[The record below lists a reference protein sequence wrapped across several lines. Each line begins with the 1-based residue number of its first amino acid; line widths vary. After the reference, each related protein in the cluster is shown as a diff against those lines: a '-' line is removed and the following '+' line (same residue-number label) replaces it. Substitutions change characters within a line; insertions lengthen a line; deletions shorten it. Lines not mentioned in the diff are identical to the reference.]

1 MGQKLFRKLGHKFVL
16 TYAGERYVTKAT
28 EILNLKKELDQEMND
43 IIKNNYGSLKI
54 AFPTMRSAYMLPCT
68 LPVFNQM
75 YPNVRLDVLEE
86 HSGKLEGMLLNGE
99 TDLAFFNLPIKSPD
113 IDYEV
118 IKHEEVLLVMA
129 ANHPLA
135 HSGLVRDGSGKNY
148 FNLFK
153 NGGTTYVLANENLK
167 NGIADFAAKAK
178 AYAEEKKLQPVQ
190 TAAASDGNEL
200 TISGLDLG
208 YYLVRSDLGILCSL
222 DTTAPNAL
230 VKEKNEAT
238 VIVKNVEDTTKKQNV
253 AEIGTYVKFTIQITV
268 NDKAPVNYKL
278 VDEMTD
284 GLTFVKNE
292 TYPLTVTVNENTLD
306 AANYKVTETTEPRGF
321 TLTFNNNAEGNASIL
336 KTGDVVTVTY
346 YAQINENAKI
356 ADEANVNKAKVEY
369 GTNSHTEY
377 DKTETYVWKMNI
389 VKYTMEQE
397 TEKKL
402 AGATFQ
408 LSRDAAG
415 AQVIKLVKVND
426 TTYRLALSTETEGV
440 VDTITTGETGELVIN
455 GLADGTYYL
464 TETKAPRGY
473 NLLREPVN
481 VTIGHKDANG
491 KLTETSFVADQTQT
505 DTSGLVKV
513 ENNAG
518 AELPSTGGIGTTVF
532 YVLGSAMALGAVI
545 LLVTKK
551 RMAA

>member
-1 MGQKLFRKLGHKFVL
+1 MKHTRQFFALVLALVL
-16 TYAGERYVTKAT
+16 TLGLCAT
-28 EILNLKKELDQEMND
+28 AFAEDAKP
-43 IIKNNYGSLKI
+43 GSITISNPAQGK
-54 AFPTMRSAYMLPCT
+54 TYE
-68 LPVFNQM
+68 VFKL
-75 YPNVRLDVLEE
+75 LDVVEDE
-86 HSGKLEGMLLNGE
+86 S
-99 TDLAFFNLPIKSPD
+99 DLANKGFIYKLTADAWADFITNVK
-113 IDYEV
+113 
-118 IKHEEVLLVMA
+118 
-129 ANHPLA
+129 
-135 HSGLVRDGSGKNY
+135 DGSDNNY
-148 FNLFK
+148 FNLFE
-153 NGGTTYVLANENLK
+153 NGGTKYVLANENLK
-167 NGIADFAAKAK
+167 PGIADFAAKAK
-178 AYAEEKKLQPVQ
+178 AYAEANKLAPIK
-190 TAAASDGNEL
+190 TAKAEAEGALE
-200 TISGLDLG
+200 ISGLDLG

-222 DTTAPNAL
+222 DTTAPNAE
-230 VKEKNEAT
+230 VREKNEAT

-253 AEIGTYVKFTIQITV
+253 AEIGTYVKFTIRITV
-268 NDKAPVNYKL
+268 KDKAPVNYKL

-284 GLTFVKNE
+284 GLTFVNDAE
-292 TYPLTVTVNENTLD
+292 HPLTVTVNENTLD

-321 TLTFNNNAEGNASIL
+321 TLAFNNNAEGSASIL

-377 DKTETYVWKMNI
+377 DTTETYVWKMNI
-389 VKYTMEQE
+389 VKYTMEQA
-397 TEKKL
+397 TEEKL
-402 AGATFQ
+402 AGATFK

-415 AQVIKLVKVND
+415 AQVIKLVKVDD
-426 TTYRLALSTETEGV
+426 TTYRLALPTETDTA
-440 VDTITTGETGELVIN
+440 VDTVTTGETGELVIN

-491 KLTETSFVADQTQT
+491 KLTETSFVADQTET
-505 DTSGLVKV
+505 DTSGVVKV

>member
-1 MGQKLFRKLGHKFVL
+1 MKHTRQIFALVLALVL
-16 TYAGERYVTKAT
+16 TLGLCAT
-28 EILNLKKELDQEMND
+28 AFADEAKP
-43 IIKNNYGSLKI
+43 GSITISNPAQGK
-54 AFPTMRSAYMLPCT
+54 TYE
-68 LPVFNQM
+68 VFKL
-75 YPNVRLDVLEE
+75 LDVVEDESDLENN
-86 HSGKLEGMLLNGE
+86 GFIYKLT
-99 TDLAFFNLPIKSPD
+99 TDAWADFITNVK
-113 IDYEV
+113 
-118 IKHEEVLLVMA
+118 
-129 ANHPLA
+129 
-135 HSGLVRDGSGKNY
+135 DGSDNNY
-148 FNLFK
+148 FNLFE

-167 NGIADFAAKAK
+167 PGIADFAAKAK
-178 AYAEEKKLQPVQ
+178 VYAETNKLAPIK
-190 TAAASDGNEL
+190 TAKAEAEGALE
-200 TISGLDLG
+200 ISGLDLG

-222 DTTAPNAL
+222 DTTAPNAQVL
-230 VKEKNEAT
+230 EKNEAT

-321 TLTFNNNAEGNASIL
+321 TLAFNNNAEGNASIL

-346 YAQINENAKI
+346 YAQINEKAVV

-377 DKTETYVWKMNI
+377 DTTETYVWKMNI
-389 VKYTMEQE
+389 VKYTMEQ
-397 TEKKL
+397 TTGSDQAKEKRL
-402 AGATFQ
+402 AGAIFQ

-415 AQVIKLVKVND
+415 TEVIKLIKVDD

-440 VDTITTGETGELVIN
+440 VDTITTGETGALVIN

-473 NLLREPVN
+473 NLLREPVK

-505 DTSGLVKV
+505 DTSGVVKV

>member
-1 MGQKLFRKLGHKFVL
+1 MKHTRQIFALLLALVL
-16 TYAGERYVTKAT
+16 TLGLCAT
-28 EILNLKKELDQEMND
+28 AFAEDAKP
-43 IIKNNYGSLKI
+43 GSITISNPAQGK
-54 AFPTMRSAYMLPCT
+54 TYE
-68 LPVFNQM
+68 VFKL
-75 YPNVRLDVLEE
+75 LDVVEDE
-86 HSGKLEGMLLNGE
+86 S
-99 TDLAFFNLPIKSPD
+99 DLANNGFIYKLTADAWADFITNVK
-113 IDYEV
+113 
-118 IKHEEVLLVMA
+118 
-129 ANHPLA
+129 
-135 HSGLVRDGSGKNY
+135 DGSDNNY
-148 FNLFK
+148 FNLFE
-153 NGGTTYVLANENLK
+153 NGGTKYVLANENLK
-167 NGIADFAAKAK
+167 HGIADFAAKAK
-178 AYAEEKKLQPVQ
+178 AYAETNKLAPLK
-190 TAAASDGNEL
+190 TAKAEAEGALE
-200 TISGLDLG
+200 ISGLDLG

-222 DTTAPNAL
+222 DTTAPNAE

-268 NDKAPVNYKL
+268 KDKAPVNYKL
-278 VDEMTD
+278 VDEMTE
-284 GLTFVKNE
+284 GLTFVNDE
-292 TYPLTVTVNENTLD
+292 NHPLTVNVTRGESESTLTNVDDYTVAKTSTP
-306 AANYKVTETTEPRGF
+306 KGF
-321 TLTFNNNAEGNASIL
+321 TLKFKDEGNASIL

-356 ADEANVNKAKVEY
+356 ADEANVNKARVEY

-377 DKTETYVWKMNI
+377 DTTETYVWKMNI
-389 VKYTMEQE
+389 VKYTMKKAADSDQA
-397 TEKKL
+397 TEEKL
-402 AGATFQ
+402 AGAIFK
-408 LSRDAAG
+408 LSRDEAG
-415 AQVIKLVKVND
+415 AQVIKLVKVDD
-426 TTYRLALSTETEGV
+426 TTYRLALPTETDTA
-440 VDTITTGETGELVIN
+440 VDTVTTGETGELVIN

-491 KLTETSFVADQTQT
+491 KLTETSFVADQTET
-505 DTSGLVKV
+505 DTSGVVKV

>member
-1 MGQKLFRKLGHKFVL
+1 MKHTRQIFALLLALVL
-16 TYAGERYVTKAT
+16 TLGLCAT
-28 EILNLKKELDQEMND
+28 AFAEDAKP
-43 IIKNNYGSLKI
+43 GSITISNPAQGK
-54 AFPTMRSAYMLPCT
+54 TYE
-68 LPVFNQM
+68 VFKL
-75 YPNVRLDVLEE
+75 LDVVEDESDLENN
-86 HSGKLEGMLLNGE
+86 GFIYKL
-99 TDLAFFNLPIKSPD
+99 TADAWATFITT
-113 IDYEV
+113 V
-118 IKHEEVLLVMA
+118 Q
-129 ANHPLA
+129 
-135 HSGLVRDGSGKNY
+135 DGSGKNY
-148 FNLFK
+148 FNLFE
-153 NGGTTYVLANENLK
+153 NGGTKYVLANENLK
-167 NGIADFAAKAK
+167 PGIADFAAKAK

-190 TAAASDGNEL
+190 TATASDGNEL

-222 DTTAPNAL
+222 DTTAPNAEVL
-230 VKEKNEAT
+230 EKNEAT

-253 AEIGTYVKFTIQITV
+253 AEIGTYVKFTIRITV
-268 NDKAPVNYKL
+268 KDKAPVNYKL

-284 GLTFVKNE
+284 GLTFVNDAE
-292 TYPLTVTVNENTLD
+292 HPLTVTVNENTLD

-321 TLTFNNNAEGNASIL
+321 TLAFNNNAEGSASIL

-377 DKTETYVWKMNI
+377 DTTETYVWKMNI
-389 VKYTMEQE
+389 VKYTMEQG

-408 LSRDAAG
+408 LSRDEAG
-415 AQVIKLVKVND
+415 AQVIKLVKVDD
-426 TTYRLALSTETEGV
+426 TTYRLALPTETDTA

-455 GLADGTYYL
+455 GLADGIYYL

-473 NLLREPVN
+473 NLLREPVK
-481 VTIGHKDANG
+481 VKIDHTTANG

>member
-1 MGQKLFRKLGHKFVL
+1 MKHTRQIFALVLALVL
-16 TYAGERYVTKAT
+16 TLGLCAT
-28 EILNLKKELDQEMND
+28 AFADGAKP
-43 IIKNNYGSLKI
+43 GSITISNPAQGK
-54 AFPTMRSAYMLPCT
+54 TYE
-68 LPVFNQM
+68 VFKL
-75 YPNVRLDVLEE
+75 LDVAADESDLENN
-86 HSGKLEGMLLNGE
+86 GFIYKLT
-99 TDLAFFNLPIKSPD
+99 TDAWADFITN
-113 IDYEV
+113 V
-118 IKHEEVLLVMA
+118 Q
-129 ANHPLA
+129 
-135 HSGLVRDGSGKNY
+135 DGSGKNY
-148 FNLFK
+148 FNLFE
-153 NGGTTYVLANENLK
+153 NGGMTYVLANENLK
-167 NGIADFAAKAK
+167 PGIADFAAKAK
-178 AYAEEKKLQPVQ
+178 VYAETNKLAPIK
-190 TAAASDGNEL
+190 TAKAEAEGALE
-200 TISGLDLG
+200 ISGLDLG

-222 DTTAPNAL
+222 DTTAPNAQ

-268 NDKAPVNYKL
+268 KDKAPVNYKL

-321 TLTFNNNAEGNASIL
+321 TLTFNNNAEGSASIL
-336 KTGDVVTVTY
+336 KTDDVVTVTY
-346 YAQINENAKI
+346 YAQINEKAVV

-377 DKTETYVWKMNI
+377 DTTETYVWKMNI
-389 VKYTMEQE
+389 VKYTMEQ
-397 TEKKL
+397 TTGSDQAKEKRL

-408 LSRDAAG
+408 LSRDEAG
-415 AQVIKLVKVND
+415 TEVIKLIKVDD
-426 TTYRLALSTETEGV
+426 TTYRLALPTETEGV
-440 VDTITTGETGELVIN
+440 VDTITTGETGALVIN

-473 NLLREPVN
+473 NLLREPVK
-481 VTIGHKDANG
+481 VTVAHKTENG

>member
-1 MGQKLFRKLGHKFVL
+1 MGCIERCAYEVFKL
-16 TYAGERYVTKAT
+16 
-28 EILNLKKELDQEMND
+28 
-43 IIKNNYGSLKI
+43 
-54 AFPTMRSAYMLPCT
+54 
-68 LPVFNQM
+68 
-75 YPNVRLDVLEE
+75 LDVVEDE
-86 HSGKLEGMLLNGE
+86 S
-99 TDLAFFNLPIKSPD
+99 DLANKGFIYKLTADAWADFITNVK
-113 IDYEV
+113 
-118 IKHEEVLLVMA
+118 
-129 ANHPLA
+129 
-135 HSGLVRDGSGKNY
+135 DGSDNNY
-148 FNLFK
+148 FNLFE
-153 NGGTTYVLANENLK
+153 NGGTKYVLANENLK
-167 NGIADFAAKAK
+167 PGIADFAAKAK
-178 AYAEEKKLQPVQ
+178 AYAEANKLAPIK
-190 TAAASDGNEL
+190 TAKAEAEGALE
-200 TISGLDLG
+200 ISGLDLG

-222 DTTAPNAL
+222 DTTAPNAE
-230 VKEKNEAT
+230 VREKNEAT

-253 AEIGTYVKFTIQITV
+253 AEIGTYVKFTIRITV
-268 NDKAPVNYKL
+268 KDKAPVNYKL

-284 GLTFVKNE
+284 GLTFVNDAE
-292 TYPLTVTVNENTLD
+292 HPLTVTVNENTLD

-321 TLTFNNNAEGNASIL
+321 TLAFNNNAEGSASIL

-377 DKTETYVWKMNI
+377 DTTETYVWKMNI
-389 VKYTMEQE
+389 VKYTMEQG

-408 LSRDAAG
+408 LSRDEAG
-415 AQVIKLVKVND
+415 AQVIKLVKVDD
-426 TTYRLALSTETEGV
+426 TTYRLALPTETDTA

-455 GLADGTYYL
+455 GLADGIYYL

-473 NLLREPVN
+473 NLLREPVK
-481 VTIGHKDANG
+481 VKIDHTTANG

>member
-1 MGQKLFRKLGHKFVL
+1 MKHTRQFFALLLALVL
-16 TYAGERYVTKAT
+16 TLGLCATAFADETKP
-28 EILNLKKELDQEMND
+28 
-43 IIKNNYGSLKI
+43 GSI
-54 AFPTMRSAYMLPCT
+54 TISNPA
-68 LPVFNQM
+68 Q
-75 YPNVRLDVLEE
+75 
-86 HSGKLEGMLLNGE
+86 GK
-99 TDLAFFNLPIKSPD
+99 T
-113 IDYEV
+113 YEV
-118 IKHEEVLLVMA
+118 FKLLDIVEDESDLENKGFIYKLTNDDWA
-129 ANHPLA
+129 TFITT
-135 HSGLVRDGSGKNY
+135 VQDGSGENY
-148 FNLFK
+148 FKLFE
-153 NGGTTYVLANENLK
+153 NGGKKYVLANENLK
-167 NGIADFAAKAK
+167 GGIADFAAKAK
-178 AYAEEKKLQPVQ
+178 VYAETNKLAPIK
-190 TAAASDGNEL
+190 TAKAEAEGALE
-200 TISGLDLG
+200 ISGLDLG

-222 DTTAPNAL
+222 DTTAPNAE

-253 AEIGTYVKFTIQITV
+253 AEIGTYVKFTIRITV
-268 NDKAPVNYKL
+268 KDKAPVNYKL

-284 GLTFVKNE
+284 GLTFVNNE

-306 AANYKVTETTEPRGF
+306 AANYKVAETTEPRGF
-321 TLTFNNNAEGNASIL
+321 TLTFNNNAEGSASIL

-377 DKTETYVWKMNI
+377 DTTETYVWKMNI

-408 LSRDAAG
+408 LSRDEAG
-415 AQVIKLVKVND
+415 AQVIKLVKVDD
-426 TTYRLALSTETEGV
+426 TTYRLALPTETEGV

-473 NLLREPVN
+473 NLLREPVK
-481 VTIGHKDANG
+481 VKIDHTTANG
-491 KLTETSFVADQTQT
+491 KLTETSFVADQTET
-505 DTSGLVKV
+505 DTSGVVKV

>member
-1 MGQKLFRKLGHKFVL
+1 MKHTRQFFALVLALVL
-16 TYAGERYVTKAT
+16 TLGLCAT
-28 EILNLKKELDQEMND
+28 ALAEEAKP
-43 IIKNNYGSLKI
+43 GSITISNPAQGK
-54 AFPTMRSAYMLPCT
+54 TYE
-68 LPVFNQM
+68 VFKL
-75 YPNVRLDVLEE
+75 LDVAADE
-86 HSGKLEGMLLNGE
+86 S
-99 TDLAFFNLPIKSPD
+99 DLANNGFIYKLTTDAWADFITNVK
-113 IDYEV
+113 
-118 IKHEEVLLVMA
+118 
-129 ANHPLA
+129 
-135 HSGLVRDGSGKNY
+135 DGSGKNY
-148 FNLFK
+148 FDLFE
-153 NGGTTYVLANENLK
+153 NGGMTYVLANENLK
-167 NGIADFAAKAK
+167 PGIADFAAKAK
-178 AYAEEKKLQPVQ
+178 AYAEEKNLQPVQ
-190 TAAASDGNEL
+190 TATASDGNEL

-222 DTTAPNAL
+222 DTTAPNAQ

-268 NDKAPVNYKL
+268 KDKAPVNYKL

-284 GLTFVKNE
+284 GLTFVNDAE
-292 TYPLTVTVNENTLD
+292 HPLTVTVNENTLG
-306 AANYKVTETTEPRGF
+306 AANYQVAVTTEPRGF
-321 TLTFNNNAEGNASIL
+321 TLAFNNEGNASIL

-346 YAQINENAKI
+346 YAQINENAVI

-377 DKTETYVWKMNI
+377 DTTETYVWKMNI
-389 VKYTMEQE
+389 VKYTMKKAADSDQA
-397 TEKKL
+397 TEKML

-415 AQVIKLVKVND
+415 TEVIKLVKVDD
-426 TTYRLALSTETEGV
+426 TTYRLALPTETDTA

-473 NLLREPVN
+473 NLLREPVK
-481 VTIGHKDANG
+481 VTIGHKDASG
-491 KLTETSFVADQTQT
+491 KLTETSFVADQTET
-505 DTSGLVKV
+505 DTSGVVKV

>member
-1 MGQKLFRKLGHKFVL
+1 MKHTRQIFALVLALVL
-16 TYAGERYVTKAT
+16 TLGLCAT
-28 EILNLKKELDQEMND
+28 AFADEAKP
-43 IIKNNYGSLKI
+43 GSITISNPAQGK
-54 AFPTMRSAYMLPCT
+54 TYE
-68 LPVFNQM
+68 VFKL
-75 YPNVRLDVLEE
+75 LDVAADE
-86 HSGKLEGMLLNGE
+86 S
-99 TDLAFFNLPIKSPD
+99 DLANNGFIYKLTADAWADFITN
-113 IDYEV
+113 V
-118 IKHEEVLLVMA
+118 Q
-129 ANHPLA
+129 
-135 HSGLVRDGSGKNY
+135 DGSGKNY
-148 FNLFK
+148 FNLFE
-153 NGGTTYVLANENLK
+153 NGGMTYVLANENLK
-167 NGIADFAAKAK
+167 LGIADFAAKAK

-190 TAAASDGNEL
+190 TATASDGNKL

-222 DTTAPNAL
+222 DTTAPNAQ

-238 VIVKNVEDTTKKQNV
+238 VIVKNVEDTEKQNV

-268 NDKAPVNYKL
+268 KDKAPVNYKL
-278 VDEMTD
+278 VDEMTE

-292 TYPLTVTVNENTLD
+292 TYPLTVTVNKNTLD

-321 TLTFNNNAEGNASIL
+321 TLAFNNNAEGNASIL

-346 YAQINENAKI
+346 YAQINEKAVV

-377 DKTETYVWKMNI
+377 DTTETYVWKMNI

-415 AQVIKLVKVND
+415 AEVIKLIKVDD
-426 TTYRLALSTETEGV
+426 TTYRLALPTETDTA
-440 VDTITTGETGELVIN
+440 VDTITTGETGALVIN

-473 NLLREPVN
+473 NLLREPVK
-481 VTIGHKDANG
+481 VTVAHKTENG

-505 DTSGLVKV
+505 DTSGVVKV

-518 AELPSTGGIGTTVF
+518 AELPSTGGIGTTAF

>member
-1 MGQKLFRKLGHKFVL
+1 MKHTRQIFALLLALVL
-16 TYAGERYVTKAT
+16 TLGLCAT
-28 EILNLKKELDQEMND
+28 AFAEEAKP
-43 IIKNNYGSLKI
+43 GSITISNPAQGK
-54 AFPTMRSAYMLPCT
+54 TYE
-68 LPVFNQM
+68 VFKL
-75 YPNVRLDVLEE
+75 LDVAADESDLENN
-86 HSGKLEGMLLNGE
+86 GFIYKLT
-99 TDLAFFNLPIKSPD
+99 TDAWADFITN
-113 IDYEV
+113 V
-118 IKHEEVLLVMA
+118 Q
-129 ANHPLA
+129 
-135 HSGLVRDGSGKNY
+135 DGSGKNY
-148 FNLFK
+148 FNLFE

-167 NGIADFAAKAK
+167 PGIADFAAKAK
-178 AYAEEKKLQPVQ
+178 AYAETNKLAPIK
-190 TAAASDGNEL
+190 TAKAEAEGALE
-200 TISGLDLG
+200 ISGLDLG

-222 DTTAPNAL
+222 DTTAPNAEVL
-230 VKEKNEAT
+230 EKNEAT
-238 VIVKNVEDTTKKQNV
+238 VIVKNVEDTEKQNV

-268 NDKAPVNYKL
+268 NDRAPVNYKL

-346 YAQINENAKI
+346 YAQINEKAVV

-377 DKTETYVWKMNI
+377 DTTETYVWKMNI
-389 VKYTMEQE
+389 VKYTMEQ
-397 TEKKL
+397 TTGSDQAKEKML

-408 LSRDAAG
+408 LSRDEAG
-415 AQVIKLVKVND
+415 TEVIKLIKVDD
-426 TTYRLALSTETEGV
+426 TTYRLALPTETDTA
-440 VDTITTGETGELVIN
+440 VDTITTGETGALVIN

-473 NLLREPVN
+473 NLLREPVK
-481 VTIGHKDANG
+481 VTVAHKTENG
-491 KLTETSFVADQTQT
+491 KLTETSFVGNQTET
-505 DTSGLVKV
+505 DTSGVVKV

-518 AELPSTGGIGTTVF
+518 AELPSTGGIGTTAF

>member
-1 MGQKLFRKLGHKFVL
+1 MKHTRQFFALLLALVL
-16 TYAGERYVTKAT
+16 TLGLCAT
-28 EILNLKKELDQEMND
+28 AFADEAKPGSITISNPAQGKTYEVFKLLDIVED
-43 IIKNNYGSLKI
+43 ES
-54 AFPTMRSAYMLPCT
+54 
-68 LPVFNQM
+68 
-75 YPNVRLDVLEE
+75 
-86 HSGKLEGMLLNGE
+86 
-99 TDLAFFNLPIKSPD
+99 DLANKGFIYKLTNDDWATFITT
-113 IDYEV
+113 V
-118 IKHEEVLLVMA
+118 Q
-129 ANHPLA
+129 
-135 HSGLVRDGSGKNY
+135 DGSGKNY
-148 FNLFK
+148 FNLFE
-153 NGGTTYVLANENLK
+153 NGGKKYVLANENLK
-167 NGIADFAAKAK
+167 GGIADFAAKAK

-190 TAAASDGNEL
+190 TATASDENKL
-200 TISGLDLG
+200 TISDLDLG

-222 DTTAPNAL
+222 DTTAPNAEVL
-230 VKEKNEAT
+230 EKNEAT

-253 AEIGTYVKFTIQITV
+253 AEIGTYVKFTIRITV
-268 NDKAPVNYKL
+268 KDKAPVNYKL
-278 VDEMTD
+278 VDEMTE
-284 GLTFVKNE
+284 GLTFVNDE
-292 TYPLTVTVNENTLD
+292 NHPLTVTVNGSALAAENYNV
-306 AANYKVTETTEPRGF
+306 AETTEPRGF
-321 TLTFNNNAEGNASIL
+321 TITFNNNAEGNASIL

-377 DKTETYVWKMNI
+377 DTTETYVWKMNI
-389 VKYTMEQE
+389 VKYTMEQG
-397 TEKKL
+397 TEEKL

-408 LSRDAAG
+408 LSRDEAG
-415 AQVIKLVKVND
+415 TQVIKLVKVDD
-426 TTYRLALSTETEGV
+426 TTYRLALPTETDTA

-473 NLLREPVN
+473 NLLREPVK

-505 DTSGLVKV
+505 DTSGVVKV

>member
-1 MGQKLFRKLGHKFVL
+1 MKHTRQFFALVLALVL
-16 TYAGERYVTKAT
+16 TLGLCAT
-28 EILNLKKELDQEMND
+28 AFAEDAKP
-43 IIKNNYGSLKI
+43 GSITISNPAQGK
-54 AFPTMRSAYMLPCT
+54 TYE
-68 LPVFNQM
+68 VFKL
-75 YPNVRLDVLEE
+75 LDVVEDE
-86 HSGKLEGMLLNGE
+86 S
-99 TDLAFFNLPIKSPD
+99 DLANKGFIYKLTADAWADFITNVK
-113 IDYEV
+113 
-118 IKHEEVLLVMA
+118 
-129 ANHPLA
+129 
-135 HSGLVRDGSGKNY
+135 DGSDNNY
-148 FNLFK
+148 FNLFE
-153 NGGTTYVLANENLK
+153 NGGTKYVLANENLK
-167 NGIADFAAKAK
+167 PGIADFAAKAK
-178 AYAEEKKLQPVQ
+178 AYAEANKLAPIK
-190 TAAASDGNEL
+190 TAKAEAEGALE
-200 TISGLDLG
+200 ISGLDLG

-222 DTTAPNAL
+222 DTTAPNAE
-230 VKEKNEAT
+230 VREKNEAT

-253 AEIGTYVKFTIQITV
+253 AEIGTYVKFTIRITV
-268 NDKAPVNYKL
+268 KDKAPVNYKL

-284 GLTFVKNE
+284 GLTFVNDAE
-292 TYPLTVTVNENTLD
+292 HPLTVTVNENTLD

-321 TLTFNNNAEGNASIL
+321 TLAFNNNAEGSASIL

-377 DKTETYVWKMNI
+377 DTTETYVWKMNI
-389 VKYTMEQE
+389 VKYTMEQG

-408 LSRDAAG
+408 LSRDEAG
-415 AQVIKLVKVND
+415 AQVIKLVKVDD
-426 TTYRLALSTETEGV
+426 TTYRLALPTETDTA

-455 GLADGTYYL
+455 GLADGIYYL

-473 NLLREPVN
+473 NLLREPVK
-481 VTIGHKDANG
+481 VKIDHTTANG
-491 KLTETSFVADQTQT
+491 KLTETSFVGNQTEM
-505 DTSGLVKV
+505 DTSGVVKV

>member
-1 MGQKLFRKLGHKFVL
+1 MKHTRQFFALLLALVL
-16 TYAGERYVTKAT
+16 TLGLCATAFADETKPGSITISNPAQGKT
-28 EILNLKKELDQEMND
+28 YEVFKLLDIVED
-43 IIKNNYGSLKI
+43 ES
-54 AFPTMRSAYMLPCT
+54 
-68 LPVFNQM
+68 
-75 YPNVRLDVLEE
+75 
-86 HSGKLEGMLLNGE
+86 
-99 TDLAFFNLPIKSPD
+99 DLANKGFIYKLTNDDWATFITT
-113 IDYEV
+113 V
-118 IKHEEVLLVMA
+118 Q
-129 ANHPLA
+129 
-135 HSGLVRDGSGKNY
+135 DGSGAKY
-148 FNLFK
+148 FNLFE
-153 NGGTTYVLANENLK
+153 NGGMTYVLANENLK
-167 NGIADFAAKAK
+167 GGIADFAAKAK

-190 TAAASDGNEL
+190 KATASDGNEL
-200 TISGLDLG
+200 TISGLGLG

-222 DTTAPNAL
+222 DTTAPNAE

-253 AEIGTYVKFTIQITV
+253 AEIGTYVKFTIRITV
-268 NDKAPVNYKL
+268 KDKAPVNYKL
-278 VDEMTD
+278 VDEMTE

-292 TYPLTVTVNENTLD
+292 TYPLTVTVNGSALAAENYNV
-306 AANYKVTETTEPRGF
+306 AETTEPRGF
-321 TLTFNNNAEGNASIL
+321 TLTFNNNAEGSASIL

-377 DKTETYVWKMNI
+377 DTTETYVWKMNI

-402 AGATFQ
+402 AGAIFK
-408 LSRDAAG
+408 LSRDEAG
-415 AQVIKLVKVND
+415 AQVIKLVKVDD
-426 TTYRLALSTETEGV
+426 TTYRLALPTEIDTA
-440 VDTITTGETGELVIN
+440 VDTITTGKTGELVIN

-473 NLLREPVN
+473 NLLREPVK

-505 DTSGLVKV
+505 DTSGVVKV

>member
-1 MGQKLFRKLGHKFVL
+1 MKHTRQIFALVLALVL
-16 TYAGERYVTKAT
+16 TLGLCAT
-28 EILNLKKELDQEMND
+28 TFADEAKP
-43 IIKNNYGSLKI
+43 GSITISNPAQGK
-54 AFPTMRSAYMLPCT
+54 TYE
-68 LPVFNQM
+68 VFKL
-75 YPNVRLDVLEE
+75 LDVAADESDLENN
-86 HSGKLEGMLLNGE
+86 GFIYKLT
-99 TDLAFFNLPIKSPD
+99 TDAWADFITN
-113 IDYEV
+113 V
-118 IKHEEVLLVMA
+118 Q
-129 ANHPLA
+129 
-135 HSGLVRDGSGKNY
+135 DGSGKNY

-153 NGGTTYVLANENLK
+153 NGGTTYVLAKENLK
-167 NGIADFAAKAK
+167 PGIADFAAKAK

-190 TAAASDGNEL
+190 TAAASDENKL

-222 DTTAPNAL
+222 DTTAPNAE
-230 VKEKNEAT
+230 VREKNEAT

-268 NDKAPVNYKL
+268 KDKAPVNYKL

-505 DTSGLVKV
+505 DTSGVVKV

-518 AELPSTGGIGTTVF
+518 AELPSTGGIGTTAF

>member
-1 MGQKLFRKLGHKFVL
+1 MKHTRQFFVL
-16 TYAGERYVTKAT
+16 VLALVLTLGLCATAFADETKPGSITISNPAQGKTYE
-28 EILNLKKELDQEMND
+28 
-43 IIKNNYGSLKI
+43 
-54 AFPTMRSAYMLPCT
+54 
-68 LPVFNQM
+68 VFKL
-75 YPNVRLDVLEE
+75 LDVVEDE
-86 HSGKLEGMLLNGE
+86 S
-99 TDLAFFNLPIKSPD
+99 DLANKGFIYKLTADAWADFITT
-113 IDYEV
+113 V
-118 IKHEEVLLVMA
+118 Q
-129 ANHPLA
+129 
-135 HSGLVRDGSGKNY
+135 DGSGAKY
-148 FNLFK
+148 FNLFE
-153 NGGTTYVLANENLK
+153 NGGMTYVLANENLK
-167 NGIADFAAKAK
+167 PGIADFAAKAK
-178 AYAEEKKLQPVQ
+178 AYAETNKLAPLK
-190 TAAASDGNEL
+190 TATAGTEGTLKID
-200 TISGLDLG
+200 GLDLG

-222 DTTAPNAL
+222 DTTAPNAE
-230 VKEKNEAT
+230 VREKNEAT

-268 NDKAPVNYKL
+268 KDKAPVNYKL

-284 GLTFVKNE
+284 GLTFVNNE
-292 TYPLTVTVNENTLD
+292 TYPLTVTVNGSALAAENYNV
-306 AANYKVTETTEPRGF
+306 AETTEPRGF
-321 TLTFNNNAEGNASIL
+321 TLTFNNNAEGSASIL
-336 KTGDVVTVTY
+336 KTDDVVTVTY
-346 YAQINENAKI
+346 YAQINKNAKI

-377 DKTETYVWKMNI
+377 DTTETYVWKMNI

-408 LSRDAAG
+408 LSRDEAG

-426 TTYRLALSTETEGV
+426 TTYRLALPTETEGV

-473 NLLREPVN
+473 NLLREPVK
-481 VTIGHKDANG
+481 VKIDHTTANG
-491 KLTETSFVADQTQT
+491 KLTETSFVADQTET
-505 DTSGLVKV
+505 DTSGVVKV

>member
-1 MGQKLFRKLGHKFVL
+1 MKHTRQFFALLLALVL
-16 TYAGERYVTKAT
+16 TLGLCAT
-28 EILNLKKELDQEMND
+28 AFADEAKPGSITISNPAQGKTYEVFKLLDIVED
-43 IIKNNYGSLKI
+43 ES
-54 AFPTMRSAYMLPCT
+54 
-68 LPVFNQM
+68 
-75 YPNVRLDVLEE
+75 
-86 HSGKLEGMLLNGE
+86 
-99 TDLAFFNLPIKSPD
+99 DLANKGFIYKLTNDDWATFITT
-113 IDYEV
+113 V
-118 IKHEEVLLVMA
+118 Q
-129 ANHPLA
+129 
-135 HSGLVRDGSGKNY
+135 DGSGANY
-148 FNLFK
+148 FNLFE
-153 NGGTTYVLANENLK
+153 NGGKKYVLANENLK
-167 NGIADFAAKAK
+167 GGIADFAAKAK
-178 AYAEEKKLQPVQ
+178 VYAETNKLAPIK
-190 TAAASDGNEL
+190 TAKAEAEGALE
-200 TISGLDLG
+200 ISGLDLG

-222 DTTAPNAL
+222 DTTAPNAE
-230 VKEKNEAT
+230 VREKNEAT

-253 AEIGTYVKFTIQITV
+253 AEIGTYVKFTIRITV

-284 GLTFVKNE
+284 ALTFVNDAE
-292 TYPLTVTVNENTLD
+292 HPLTVTVNENTLD

-321 TLTFNNNAEGNASIL
+321 TLAFNNNAEGNASIL

-377 DKTETYVWKMNI
+377 DTTETYVWKMNI

-402 AGATFQ
+402 AGATFK
-408 LSRDAAG
+408 LSRDEAG
-415 AQVIKLVKVND
+415 AQVIKLVKVGD
-426 TTYRLALSTETEGV
+426 TTYRLALPTETEGV

-491 KLTETSFVADQTQT
+491 KLTETSFVADQTET
-505 DTSGLVKV
+505 DTSGVVKV

>member
-1 MGQKLFRKLGHKFVL
+1 MKHTRQIFALVLALVL
-16 TYAGERYVTKAT
+16 TLGLCAT
-28 EILNLKKELDQEMND
+28 AFADEAKP
-43 IIKNNYGSLKI
+43 GSITISNPAQGK
-54 AFPTMRSAYMLPCT
+54 TYE
-68 LPVFNQM
+68 VFKL
-75 YPNVRLDVLEE
+75 LDVAADE
-86 HSGKLEGMLLNGE
+86 S
-99 TDLAFFNLPIKSPD
+99 DLANNGFIYKLTNDDWATFITT
-113 IDYEV
+113 V
-118 IKHEEVLLVMA
+118 Q
-129 ANHPLA
+129 
-135 HSGLVRDGSGKNY
+135 DGSGKNY
-148 FNLFK
+148 FNLFE
-153 NGGTTYVLANENLK
+153 NGGMTYVLANENLK
-167 NGIADFAAKAK
+167 GGIADFAAKAK

-190 TAAASDGNEL
+190 KATASDGNEL

-222 DTTAPNAL
+222 DTTAPNAQ
-230 VKEKNEAT
+230 VREKNEAT

-268 NDKAPVNYKL
+268 KDKAPVNYKL
-278 VDEMTD
+278 VDEMTE

-292 TYPLTVTVNENTLD
+292 TYPLTVTVNGSALAAENYNV
-306 AANYKVTETTEPRGF
+306 AETTKPRGF
-321 TLTFNNNAEGNASIL
+321 TLTFNNNAEGSASIL
-336 KTGDVVTVTY
+336 KTDDVVTVTY
-346 YAQINENAKI
+346 YAQINEKAVV

-377 DKTETYVWKMNI
+377 DTTETYVWKMNI

-408 LSRDAAG
+408 LSRDEAG
-415 AQVIKLVKVND
+415 AQVIKLVKVDD
-426 TTYRLALSTETEGV
+426 TTYRLALPTETNTA

-473 NLLREPVN
+473 NLLREPVK

-491 KLTETSFVADQTQT
+491 KLTETSFVADQTET
-505 DTSGLVKV
+505 DTSGVVKV

-518 AELPSTGGIGTTVF
+518 AELPSTGGIGTTAF
-532 YVLGSAMALGAVI
+532 YVLGSVMALGAVI

>member
-1 MGQKLFRKLGHKFVL
+1 MKHTRQIFALVLALVL
-16 TYAGERYVTKAT
+16 TLGLCAT
-28 EILNLKKELDQEMND
+28 AFADEAKP
-43 IIKNNYGSLKI
+43 GSITISNPAQGK
-54 AFPTMRSAYMLPCT
+54 TYE
-68 LPVFNQM
+68 VFKL
-75 YPNVRLDVLEE
+75 LDVAADESDLENN
-86 HSGKLEGMLLNGE
+86 GFIYKLT
-99 TDLAFFNLPIKSPD
+99 TDAWADFITN
-113 IDYEV
+113 V
-118 IKHEEVLLVMA
+118 Q
-129 ANHPLA
+129 
-135 HSGLVRDGSGKNY
+135 DGSGKNY

-222 DTTAPNAL
+222 DTTAPNAE
-230 VKEKNEAT
+230 VREKNEAT

-505 DTSGLVKV
+505 DTSGVVKV

-545 LLVTKK
+545 LLVTRK

>member
-1 MGQKLFRKLGHKFVL
+1 MKHTRQIFALLLALVL
-16 TYAGERYVTKAT
+16 TLGLCAT
-28 EILNLKKELDQEMND
+28 ALADEAKP
-43 IIKNNYGSLKI
+43 GSITISNPAQGK
-54 AFPTMRSAYMLPCT
+54 TYE
-68 LPVFNQM
+68 VFKL
-75 YPNVRLDVLEE
+75 LDVVEDE
-86 HSGKLEGMLLNGE
+86 S
-99 TDLAFFNLPIKSPD
+99 DLANKGFIYKLTNDDWATFITT
-113 IDYEV
+113 V
-118 IKHEEVLLVMA
+118 Q
-129 ANHPLA
+129 
-135 HSGLVRDGSGKNY
+135 DGSGKNY
-148 FNLFK
+148 FNLFE

-167 NGIADFAAKAK
+167 PGIADFAAKAK
-178 AYAEEKKLQPVQ
+178 AYAETNKLAPIK
-190 TAAASDGNEL
+190 TAKAEAEGALE
-200 TISGLDLG
+200 ISGLDLG

-222 DTTAPNAL
+222 DTTAPNAEVL
-230 VKEKNEAT
+230 EKNEAT

-268 NDKAPVNYKL
+268 KDKAPVNYKL
-278 VDEMTD
+278 VDEMTE

-292 TYPLTVTVNENTLD
+292 TYPLTVTVNGSALAAENYNV
-306 AANYKVTETTEPRGF
+306 AETTEPRGF
-321 TLTFNNNAEGNASIL
+321 TLTFNNNAEGSASIL
-336 KTGDVVTVTY
+336 KTDDVVTVTY
-346 YAQINENAKI
+346 YAQINEKAVV

-377 DKTETYVWKMNI
+377 DTTETYVWKMNI
-389 VKYTMEQE
+389 VKYTMEQ
-397 TEKKL
+397 TTGSDQAKEKML
-402 AGATFQ
+402 AGATFK

-415 AQVIKLVKVND
+415 AEVIKLVKVND
-426 TTYRLALSTETEGV
+426 TTYRLALPTETA

-473 NLLREPVN
+473 NLLREPVK

-505 DTSGLVKV
+505 DTSGVVKV

>member
-1 MGQKLFRKLGHKFVL
+1 MKHTRQFFALLLALVL
-16 TYAGERYVTKAT
+16 TLGLCAT
-28 EILNLKKELDQEMND
+28 AFADEAKP
-43 IIKNNYGSLKI
+43 GSITISNPAQGK
-54 AFPTMRSAYMLPCT
+54 TYE
-68 LPVFNQM
+68 VFKL
-75 YPNVRLDVLEE
+75 LDVVEDE
-86 HSGKLEGMLLNGE
+86 S
-99 TDLAFFNLPIKSPD
+99 DLANNGFIYKLTADAWADFITNVK
-113 IDYEV
+113 
-118 IKHEEVLLVMA
+118 
-129 ANHPLA
+129 
-135 HSGLVRDGSGKNY
+135 DGSDNNY
-148 FNLFK
+148 FNLFE
-153 NGGTTYVLANENLK
+153 NGGTKYVLANENLK
-167 NGIADFAAKAK
+167 HGIADFAAKAK
-178 AYAEEKKLQPVQ
+178 AYAETNKLAPIK
-190 TAAASDGNEL
+190 TAKAEAEGALE
-200 TISGLDLG
+200 ISGLDLG

-222 DTTAPNAL
+222 DTTAPNAE

-268 NDKAPVNYKL
+268 KDKAPVNYKL

-284 GLTFVKNE
+284 GLTFVNDAE
-292 TYPLTVTVNENTLD
+292 HPLTVTVNENTLD

-321 TLTFNNNAEGNASIL
+321 TLAFNNNAEGSASIL

-377 DKTETYVWKMNI
+377 DTTETYVWKMNI
-389 VKYTMEQE
+389 VKYTMEQG

-408 LSRDAAG
+408 LSRDEAG
-415 AQVIKLVKVND
+415 AQVIKLVKVDD
-426 TTYRLALSTETEGV
+426 TTYRLALPTETDTA

-455 GLADGTYYL
+455 GLADGIYYL

-473 NLLREPVN
+473 NLLREPVK
-481 VTIGHKDANG
+481 VKIDHTTANG

>member
-1 MGQKLFRKLGHKFVL
+1 MKHTRQFFALLLALVL
-16 TYAGERYVTKAT
+16 TLGLCAT
-28 EILNLKKELDQEMND
+28 AFADEAKPGSITISNPAQGKTYEVFKLLDIVED
-43 IIKNNYGSLKI
+43 ES
-54 AFPTMRSAYMLPCT
+54 
-68 LPVFNQM
+68 
-75 YPNVRLDVLEE
+75 
-86 HSGKLEGMLLNGE
+86 
-99 TDLAFFNLPIKSPD
+99 DLANKGFIYKLTNDDWATFITT
-113 IDYEV
+113 V
-118 IKHEEVLLVMA
+118 Q
-129 ANHPLA
+129 
-135 HSGLVRDGSGKNY
+135 DGSGANY
-148 FNLFK
+148 FNLFE
-153 NGGTTYVLANENLK
+153 NGGKKYVLANENLK
-167 NGIADFAAKAK
+167 GGIADFAAKAK
-178 AYAEEKKLQPVQ
+178 VYAETNKLAPIK
-190 TAAASDGNEL
+190 TAKAEAEGALE
-200 TISGLDLG
+200 ISGLDLG

-222 DTTAPNAL
+222 DTTAPNAE
-230 VKEKNEAT
+230 VREKNEAT

-253 AEIGTYVKFTIQITV
+253 AEIGTYVKFTIRITV

-284 GLTFVKNE
+284 GLTFVNDAE
-292 TYPLTVTVNENTLD
+292 HPLTVTVNENTLD

-321 TLTFNNNAEGNASIL
+321 TLAFNNNAEGSASIL
-336 KTGDVVTVTY
+336 KTDDVVTVTY
-346 YAQINENAKI
+346 YAQINKNAKI

-377 DKTETYVWKMNI
+377 DTTETYVWKMNI

-408 LSRDAAG
+408 LSRDEAG
-415 AQVIKLVKVND
+415 AQVIKLVKVDD
-426 TTYRLALSTETEGV
+426 TTYRLALPTETEGV

-473 NLLREPVN
+473 NLLREPVK
-481 VTIGHKDANG
+481 VKIDHTTANG
-491 KLTETSFVADQTQT
+491 KLTETSFVADQTET
-505 DTSGLVKV
+505 DTSGVVKV

-518 AELPSTGGIGTTVF
+518 AELPSTGGIGTTAF

>member
-1 MGQKLFRKLGHKFVL
+1 MKHTRQFFVL
-16 TYAGERYVTKAT
+16 VLALVLTLGLCATAFADEAKPGSITISNPAQGKTYEVFK
-28 EILNLKKELDQEMND
+28 LLDIVED
-43 IIKNNYGSLKI
+43 ES
-54 AFPTMRSAYMLPCT
+54 
-68 LPVFNQM
+68 
-75 YPNVRLDVLEE
+75 
-86 HSGKLEGMLLNGE
+86 
-99 TDLAFFNLPIKSPD
+99 DLANNGFIYKLTADDWATFITT
-113 IDYEV
+113 V
-118 IKHEEVLLVMA
+118 Q
-129 ANHPLA
+129 
-135 HSGLVRDGSGKNY
+135 DGSGKKY
-148 FNLFK
+148 FNLFE
-153 NGGTTYVLANENLK
+153 NGGMTYVLANENLK

-178 AYAEEKKLQPVQ
+178 VYAETNKLAPIK
-190 TAAASDGNEL
+190 TAKAEAEGALE
-200 TISGLDLG
+200 ISGLDLG

-222 DTTAPNAL
+222 DTTAPNAE

-238 VIVKNVEDTTKKQNV
+238 VIVKNVEDTIKKQNV

-268 NDKAPVNYKL
+268 KDKAPVNYKL
-278 VDEMTD
+278 VDEMTE

-306 AANYKVTETTEPRGF
+306 AANYKVAETTEPRGF
-321 TLTFNNNAEGNASIL
+321 TLTFNNNAEGSASIL

-377 DKTETYVWKMNI
+377 DTTETYVWKMNI

-402 AGATFQ
+402 AGATFK
-408 LSRDAAG
+408 LSRDEAG
-415 AQVIKLVKVND
+415 AQVIKLVKVDD
-426 TTYRLALSTETEGV
+426 TTYRLALPTETDTA

-491 KLTETSFVADQTQT
+491 KLTETSFVADQTET
-505 DTSGLVKV
+505 DTSGVVKV

>member
-1 MGQKLFRKLGHKFVL
+1 MKHTRQFFALVLALVL
-16 TYAGERYVTKAT
+16 TLGLCAT
-28 EILNLKKELDQEMND
+28 AFADEAKPGSITISNPAQGKTYEVFKLLDIVED
-43 IIKNNYGSLKI
+43 ES
-54 AFPTMRSAYMLPCT
+54 
-68 LPVFNQM
+68 
-75 YPNVRLDVLEE
+75 
-86 HSGKLEGMLLNGE
+86 
-99 TDLAFFNLPIKSPD
+99 DLANKGFIYKLTADDWATFITT
-113 IDYEV
+113 V
-118 IKHEEVLLVMA
+118 Q
-129 ANHPLA
+129 
-135 HSGLVRDGSGKNY
+135 DGSGKKY
-148 FNLFK
+148 FNLFE
-153 NGGTTYVLANENLK
+153 NGGMTYVLANENLK

-190 TAAASDGNEL
+190 TATASDGNEL
-200 TISGLDLG
+200 TISGLGLG

-222 DTTAPNAL
+222 DTTAPNAE
-230 VKEKNEAT
+230 VREKNEAT

-253 AEIGTYVKFTIQITV
+253 AEIGTYVKFIIQITV
-268 NDKAPVNYKL
+268 KDKAPVNYKL
-278 VDEMTD
+278 VDEMTE

-292 TYPLTVTVNENTLD
+292 TYPLTVTVNGSALAAENYNV
-306 AANYKVTETTEPRGF
+306 AETTEPRGF
-321 TLTFNNNAEGNASIL
+321 TLTFNNNAEGSASIL

-346 YAQINENAKI
+346 YAQINENARI

-377 DKTETYVWKMNI
+377 DTTETYVWKMNI

-402 AGATFQ
+402 AGATFK
-408 LSRDAAG
+408 LSRDEAG
-415 AQVIKLVKVND
+415 AQVIKLVKVGD
-426 TTYRLALSTETEGV
+426 TTYRLALPTETEGV

-491 KLTETSFVADQTQT
+491 KLTETSFVADQTET
-505 DTSGLVKV
+505 DTSGVVKV

>member
-1 MGQKLFRKLGHKFVL
+1 MKHTRQFFALVLALVL
-16 TYAGERYVTKAT
+16 TLGLCAT
-28 EILNLKKELDQEMND
+28 AFAEDAKP
-43 IIKNNYGSLKI
+43 GSITISNPAQGK
-54 AFPTMRSAYMLPCT
+54 TYE
-68 LPVFNQM
+68 VFKL
-75 YPNVRLDVLEE
+75 LDVAADE
-86 HSGKLEGMLLNGE
+86 S
-99 TDLAFFNLPIKSPD
+99 DLANKGFIYKLTADEWATFITT
-113 IDYEV
+113 V
-118 IKHEEVLLVMA
+118 Q
-129 ANHPLA
+129 
-135 HSGLVRDGSGKNY
+135 DGSGKNY
-148 FNLFK
+148 FNLFE
-153 NGGTTYVLANENLK
+153 NGGKKYVLANENLK

-178 AYAEEKKLQPVQ
+178 AYAETNKLAPLK
-190 TAAASDGNEL
+190 TAKAEAEGALE
-200 TISGLDLG
+200 ISGLDLG

-222 DTTAPNAL
+222 DTTAPNAEVL
-230 VKEKNEAT
+230 EKNEAT

-268 NDKAPVNYKL
+268 KDKAPVNYKL
-278 VDEMTD
+278 VDEMTE
-284 GLTFVKNE
+284 GLTFVNDE
-292 TYPLTVTVNENTLD
+292 NHPLTVTVNGSALAAENYNV
-306 AANYKVTETTEPRGF
+306 AETTEPRGF

-346 YAQINENAKI
+346 YAQINENAVI
-356 ADEANVNKAKVEY
+356 ADEANVNKARVEY

-377 DKTETYVWKMNI
+377 DTTETYVWKMNI

-402 AGATFQ
+402 AGATFK
-408 LSRDAAG
+408 LSRDEAG
-415 AQVIKLVKVND
+415 AQVIKLVKVDD
-426 TTYRLALSTETEGV
+426 TTYRLALPTETEGV
-440 VDTITTGETGELVIN
+440 VDTVTTGETGELVIN

-473 NLLREPVN
+473 NLLREPVK
-481 VTIGHKDANG
+481 VKIDHTTANG
-491 KLTETSFVADQTQT
+491 KLTETSFVADQTET
-505 DTSGLVKV
+505 DTSGVVKV

>member
-1 MGQKLFRKLGHKFVL
+1 MKHTRQFFALVLALVL
-16 TYAGERYVTKAT
+16 TLGLCAT
-28 EILNLKKELDQEMND
+28 AFAEDAKP
-43 IIKNNYGSLKI
+43 GSITISNPAQGK
-54 AFPTMRSAYMLPCT
+54 TYE
-68 LPVFNQM
+68 VFKL
-75 YPNVRLDVLEE
+75 LDVVEDE
-86 HSGKLEGMLLNGE
+86 S
-99 TDLAFFNLPIKSPD
+99 DLANKGFIYKLTADAWADFITNVK
-113 IDYEV
+113 
-118 IKHEEVLLVMA
+118 
-129 ANHPLA
+129 
-135 HSGLVRDGSGKNY
+135 DGSDNNY
-148 FNLFK
+148 FNLFE
-153 NGGTTYVLANENLK
+153 NGGTKYVLANENLK
-167 NGIADFAAKAK
+167 PGIADFAAKAK
-178 AYAEEKKLQPVQ
+178 AYAEANKLAPIK
-190 TAAASDGNEL
+190 TAKAEAEGALE
-200 TISGLDLG
+200 ISGLDLG

-222 DTTAPNAL
+222 DTTAPNAE
-230 VKEKNEAT
+230 VREKNEAT

-253 AEIGTYVKFTIQITV
+253 AEIGTYVKFTIRITV
-268 NDKAPVNYKL
+268 KDKAPVNYKL

-284 GLTFVKNE
+284 GLTFVNDAE
-292 TYPLTVTVNENTLD
+292 HPLTVTVNENTLD

-321 TLTFNNNAEGNASIL
+321 TLAFNNNAEGSASIL

-377 DKTETYVWKMNI
+377 DTTETYVWKMNI
-389 VKYTMEQE
+389 VKYTMEQG

-408 LSRDAAG
+408 LSRDEAG
-415 AQVIKLVKVND
+415 AQVIKLVKVDD
-426 TTYRLALSTETEGV
+426 TTYRLALPTETNTA

-473 NLLREPVN
+473 NLLREPVK
-481 VTIGHKDANG
+481 VTVNHRAENG
-491 KLTETSFVADQTQT
+491 KLTETSFVADQTET
-505 DTSGLVKV
+505 DTSGVVKV

>member
-1 MGQKLFRKLGHKFVL
+1 MKHTRQFFALVLALVL
-16 TYAGERYVTKAT
+16 TLGLCAT
-28 EILNLKKELDQEMND
+28 AFAEDAKP
-43 IIKNNYGSLKI
+43 GSITISNPAQGK
-54 AFPTMRSAYMLPCT
+54 TYE
-68 LPVFNQM
+68 VFKL
-75 YPNVRLDVLEE
+75 LDVVEDESDLENN
-86 HSGKLEGMLLNGE
+86 GFIYKLTGDAWA
-99 TDLAFFNLPIKSPD
+99 TFITT
-113 IDYEV
+113 V
-118 IKHEEVLLVMA
+118 Q
-129 ANHPLA
+129 
-135 HSGLVRDGSGKNY
+135 DGSGENY
-148 FNLFK
+148 FNLFE
-153 NGGTTYVLANENLK
+153 NGGTKYVLANENLK
-167 NGIADFAAKAK
+167 GGIADFAAKAK
-178 AYAEEKKLQPVQ
+178 TYAEANKLAPIK
-190 TAAASDGNEL
+190 TAKAEAEGALKID
-200 TISGLDLG
+200 GLDLG

-222 DTTAPNAL
+222 DTTAPNAE

-253 AEIGTYVKFTIQITV
+253 AEIGTYVKFTIRITV

-278 VDEMTD
+278 VDEMTE

-321 TLTFNNNAEGNASIL
+321 TLAFNNNAEGSASIL

-377 DKTETYVWKMNI
+377 DQTETYVWKMNI
-389 VKYTMEQE
+389 VKYTMKKAADSDQA
-397 TEKKL
+397 TEEKL

-408 LSRDAAG
+408 LSRDEAG

-426 TTYRLALSTETEGV
+426 TTYRLALPTEIDTA
-440 VDTITTGETGELVIN
+440 VDTITTGKTGELVIN

-473 NLLREPVN
+473 NLLREPVK
-481 VTIGHKDANG
+481 VKIDHTTANG
-491 KLTETSFVADQTQT
+491 KLTETSFVANQTET
-505 DTSGLVKV
+505 DTSGVVKV

-518 AELPSTGGIGTTVF
+518 AELPSTGGIGTTAF

-545 LLVTKK
+545 LMVTKK

>member
-1 MGQKLFRKLGHKFVL
+1 MKHTRQIFALVLALVL
-16 TYAGERYVTKAT
+16 TLGLCAT
-28 EILNLKKELDQEMND
+28 AFADEAKP
-43 IIKNNYGSLKI
+43 GSITISNPAQGK
-54 AFPTMRSAYMLPCT
+54 TYE
-68 LPVFNQM
+68 VFKL
-75 YPNVRLDVLEE
+75 LDVAADESDLENN
-86 HSGKLEGMLLNGE
+86 GFIYKLT
-99 TDLAFFNLPIKSPD
+99 TDAWADFITN
-113 IDYEV
+113 V
-118 IKHEEVLLVMA
+118 Q
-129 ANHPLA
+129 
-135 HSGLVRDGSGKNY
+135 DGSDNNY
-148 FNLFK
+148 FNLFE
-153 NGGTTYVLANENLK
+153 NGGTTYVLANKNLK

-178 AYAEEKKLQPVQ
+178 AYAETNKLAPIK
-190 TAAASDGNEL
+190 TAKAEAEGALE
-200 TISGLDLG
+200 ISGLDLG

-222 DTTAPNAL
+222 DTTAPNAEVL
-230 VKEKNEAT
+230 EKNEAT
-238 VIVKNVEDTTKKQNV
+238 VIVKNVEDTEKQNV

-268 NDKAPVNYKL
+268 NDRAPVNYKL

-321 TLTFNNNAEGNASIL
+321 TLAFNNNAEGNASIL

-377 DKTETYVWKMNI
+377 DTTETYVWKMNI
-389 VKYTMEQE
+389 VKYTMEQ
-397 TEKKL
+397 TTGSGQAKEKML

-408 LSRDAAG
+408 LSRDEAG

-426 TTYRLALSTETEGV
+426 TTYRLALPTETDTA
-440 VDTITTGETGELVIN
+440 VDTITTGNSGALVIN

-473 NLLREPVN
+473 NLLREPVK

-491 KLTETSFVADQTQT
+491 KLTETSFVGNQTET
-505 DTSGLVKV
+505 DTSGVVKV

>member
-1 MGQKLFRKLGHKFVL
+1 MKHTRQIFALLLALVL
-16 TYAGERYVTKAT
+16 TLGLCAT
-28 EILNLKKELDQEMND
+28 AFAEDAKP
-43 IIKNNYGSLKI
+43 GSITISNPAQGK
-54 AFPTMRSAYMLPCT
+54 TYE
-68 LPVFNQM
+68 VFKL
-75 YPNVRLDVLEE
+75 LDVVEDE
-86 HSGKLEGMLLNGE
+86 S
-99 TDLAFFNLPIKSPD
+99 DLANNGFIYKLTADAWADFITNVK
-113 IDYEV
+113 
-118 IKHEEVLLVMA
+118 
-129 ANHPLA
+129 
-135 HSGLVRDGSGKNY
+135 DGSDNNY
-148 FNLFK
+148 FNLFE
-153 NGGTTYVLANENLK
+153 NGGTKYVLANENLK
-167 NGIADFAAKAK
+167 HGIADFAAKAK
-178 AYAEEKKLQPVQ
+178 AYAETNKLAPLK
-190 TAAASDGNEL
+190 TAKAEAEGALE
-200 TISGLDLG
+200 ISGLDLG

-222 DTTAPNAL
+222 DTTAPNAE
-230 VKEKNEAT
+230 VREKNEAT

-268 NDKAPVNYKL
+268 KDKAPVNYKL

-284 GLTFVKNE
+284 GLTFVNNE

-321 TLTFNNNAEGNASIL
+321 TLTFNNNAEGSASIL

-377 DKTETYVWKMNI
+377 DTTETYVWKMNI
-389 VKYTMEQE
+389 VKYTMEQG

-402 AGATFQ
+402 AGATFK
-408 LSRDAAG
+408 LSRDEAG

-426 TTYRLALSTETEGV
+426 TTYRLALPTEIDTA
-440 VDTITTGETGELVIN
+440 VDTITTGKTGELVIN

-473 NLLREPVN
+473 NLLREPVK
-481 VTIGHKDANG
+481 VTVAHKTENG

-505 DTSGLVKV
+505 DTSGVVKV

-545 LLVTKK
+545 LMVTKK

>member
-1 MGQKLFRKLGHKFVL
+1 MKHTRQIFALVLALVL
-16 TYAGERYVTKAT
+16 TLGLCAT
-28 EILNLKKELDQEMND
+28 AFAEDAKPGSITISNPAQGKTYEVFKLLDVAADESD
-43 IIKNNYGSLKI
+43 LKNNGFIYKLTTDAWADFI
-54 AFPTMRSAYMLPCT
+54 T
-68 LPVFNQM
+68 
-75 YPNVRLDVLEE
+75 NVQ
-86 HSGKLEGMLLNGE
+86 
-99 TDLAFFNLPIKSPD
+99 
-113 IDYEV
+113 
-118 IKHEEVLLVMA
+118 
-129 ANHPLA
+129 
-135 HSGLVRDGSGKNY
+135 DGSGKNY
-148 FNLFK
+148 FNLFE
-153 NGGTTYVLANENLK
+153 NGGTTYVLAKENLK
-167 NGIADFAAKAK
+167 GGIADFAAKAK
-178 AYAEEKKLQPVQ
+178 AYAETNKLAPIK
-190 TAAASDGNEL
+190 TAKAEAEGALE
-200 TISGLDLG
+200 ISGLDLG

-222 DTTAPNAL
+222 DTTAPNAQ

-268 NDKAPVNYKL
+268 KDKAPVNYKL

-292 TYPLTVTVNENTLD
+292 TYPLTVTVNGSALAAENYNV
-306 AANYKVTETTEPRGF
+306 AKTTEPRGF
-321 TLTFNNNAEGNASIL
+321 TLTFNNNAEGSASIL
-336 KTGDVVTVTY
+336 KTDDVVTVTY
-346 YAQINENAKI
+346 YAQINEKAVV

-377 DKTETYVWKMNI
+377 DTTETYVWKMNI
-389 VKYTMEQE
+389 VKYTMEQTTGSDQA
-397 TEKKL
+397 TEKRL
-402 AGATFQ
+402 AGATFK
-408 LSRDAAG
+408 LSRDEAG
-415 AQVIKLVKVND
+415 AQVIKLVKVDD
-426 TTYRLALSTETEGV
+426 TTYRLALPTENDTA
-440 VDTITTGETGELVIN
+440 VDTITTGNSGALVIN

-491 KLTETSFVADQTQT
+491 KLTETSVVGNQTET
-505 DTSGLVKV
+505 DTSGVVKV

-518 AELPSTGGIGTTVF
+518 AELPSTGGIGTTAF

>member
-1 MGQKLFRKLGHKFVL
+1 MKHTRQFFALLLALVL
-16 TYAGERYVTKAT
+16 TLGLCAT
-28 EILNLKKELDQEMND
+28 AFADEAKP
-43 IIKNNYGSLKI
+43 GSITIFNPAQGK
-54 AFPTMRSAYMLPCT
+54 TYE
-68 LPVFNQM
+68 VFKL
-75 YPNVRLDVLEE
+75 LDVVEDESDLENN
-86 HSGKLEGMLLNGE
+86 GFIYKL
-99 TDLAFFNLPIKSPD
+99 TADAWADFITT
-113 IDYEV
+113 V
-118 IKHEEVLLVMA
+118 Q
-129 ANHPLA
+129 
-135 HSGLVRDGSGKNY
+135 DGSGAKY
-148 FNLFK
+148 FNLFE
-153 NGGTTYVLANENLK
+153 NGGMTYVLANENLK
-167 NGIADFAAKAK
+167 GGIADFAAKAK
-178 AYAEEKKLQPVQ
+178 AYAEEKNLQPVQ
-190 TAAASDGNEL
+190 TATASDGNEL

-222 DTTAPNAL
+222 DTTAPNAE

-238 VIVKNVEDTTKKQNV
+238 VIVKNVEDTKKQNV

-268 NDKAPVNYKL
+268 KDKAPVNYKL
-278 VDEMTD
+278 VDEMTE

-377 DKTETYVWKMNI
+377 DTTETYIWKMNI
-389 VKYTMEQE
+389 VKYTMEQ
-397 TEKKL
+397 TTGSDQAKEKML
-402 AGATFQ
+402 AGATFK
-408 LSRDAAG
+408 LSRDEAG
-415 AQVIKLVKVND
+415 TQVIKLVKVDD
-426 TTYRLALSTETEGV
+426 TTYRLALPTETDTAD
-440 VDTITTGETGELVIN
+440 DTITTGETGELVIN

-464 TETKAPRGY
+464 TETKAPKGY
-473 NLLREPVN
+473 NLLREPVK
-481 VTIGHKDANG
+481 VTVAHKTENG

-505 DTSGLVKV
+505 DTSGVVKV

>member
-1 MGQKLFRKLGHKFVL
+1 MKHTRQFFALLLALVL
-16 TYAGERYVTKAT
+16 TLGLCAT
-28 EILNLKKELDQEMND
+28 AFAEDAKP
-43 IIKNNYGSLKI
+43 GSITISNPAQGK
-54 AFPTMRSAYMLPCT
+54 TYE
-68 LPVFNQM
+68 VFKL
-75 YPNVRLDVLEE
+75 LDVVEDE
-86 HSGKLEGMLLNGE
+86 S
-99 TDLAFFNLPIKSPD
+99 DLANKGFIYKLTADAWADFITNVK
-113 IDYEV
+113 
-118 IKHEEVLLVMA
+118 
-129 ANHPLA
+129 
-135 HSGLVRDGSGKNY
+135 DGSDNNY
-148 FNLFK
+148 FNLFE
-153 NGGTTYVLANENLK
+153 NGGMTYVLANENLK
-167 NGIADFAAKAK
+167 PGIADFAAKAK
-178 AYAEEKKLQPVQ
+178 AYAETNKLAPIK
-190 TAAASDGNEL
+190 TAKAEAEGALE
-200 TISGLDLG
+200 ISGLDLG

-222 DTTAPNAL
+222 DTTAPNAQ

-253 AEIGTYVKFTIQITV
+253 AEIGTYVKFTIRITV
-268 NDKAPVNYKL
+268 KDKAPVNYKL

-284 GLTFVKNE
+284 GLTFVNNE
-292 TYPLTVTVNENTLD
+292 TYPLTVTVNGSALAAENYNV
-306 AANYKVTETTEPRGF
+306 AETTEPRGF
-321 TLTFNNNAEGNASIL
+321 TLTFNNNAEGSASIL
-336 KTGDVVTVTY
+336 KTDDVVTVTY
-346 YAQINENAKI
+346 YAQINKNAKI

-377 DKTETYVWKMNI
+377 DTTETYVWKMNI

-408 LSRDAAG
+408 LSRDEAG
-415 AQVIKLVKVND
+415 AQVIKLVKVDD
-426 TTYRLALSTETEGV
+426 TTYRLALPTETEGV

-473 NLLREPVN
+473 NLLREPVK

-491 KLTETSFVADQTQT
+491 KLTETSFVADQTET
-505 DTSGLVKV
+505 DTSGVVKV

>member
-1 MGQKLFRKLGHKFVL
+1 M
-16 TYAGERYVTKAT
+16 
-28 EILNLKKELDQEMND
+28 
-43 IIKNNYGSLKI
+43 
-54 AFPTMRSAYMLPCT
+54 
-68 LPVFNQM
+68 
-75 YPNVRLDVLEE
+75 
-86 HSGKLEGMLLNGE
+86 
-99 TDLAFFNLPIKSPD
+99 
-113 IDYEV
+113 
-118 IKHEEVLLVMA
+118 KHTRQIFALVMA
-129 ANHPLA
+129 LVLTLGLCATAFADEAKPGSITISNPAQGKTYEVFKLLDVAADESDLANEGFIYKLTTDA
-135 HSGLVRDGSGKNY
+135 WADFITNVQDGSGKNY

-190 TAAASDGNEL
+190 TATASDGNEL

-222 DTTAPNAL
+222 DTTAPNAQVL
-230 VKEKNEAT
+230 EKNEAT

-253 AEIGTYVKFTIQITV
+253 AEIGTYVKFTIRITV
-268 NDKAPVNYKL
+268 KDKAPVNYKL
-278 VDEMTD
+278 VDEMTE
-284 GLTFVKNE
+284 GLTFVNDE
-292 TYPLTVTVNENTLD
+292 AHALTVTVNGSAL
-306 AANYKVTETTEPRGF
+306 AADKYEVAETTEPRGF
-321 TLTFNNNAEGNASIL
+321 TLAFNNEGNASIL

-377 DKTETYVWKMNI
+377 DTTETYVWKMNI

-455 GLADGTYYL
+455 GLADGEYYL
-464 TETKAPRGY
+464 TETKAPKGY
-473 NLLREPVN
+473 NLLREPVK
-481 VTIGHKDANG
+481 VTVAHKTENG
-491 KLTETSFVADQTQT
+491 KLTETSFVANQTET
-505 DTSGLVKV
+505 DMSGVVKV

>member
-1 MGQKLFRKLGHKFVL
+1 MKHTRQIFALVLALVL
-16 TYAGERYVTKAT
+16 TLGLCAT
-28 EILNLKKELDQEMND
+28 AFADEAKP
-43 IIKNNYGSLKI
+43 GSITISNPAQGK
-54 AFPTMRSAYMLPCT
+54 TYE
-68 LPVFNQM
+68 VFKL
-75 YPNVRLDVLEE
+75 LDVAADESDLENN
-86 HSGKLEGMLLNGE
+86 GFIYKLT
-99 TDLAFFNLPIKSPD
+99 TDAWADFITN
-113 IDYEV
+113 V
-118 IKHEEVLLVMA
+118 Q
-129 ANHPLA
+129 
-135 HSGLVRDGSGKNY
+135 DGSGKNY
-148 FNLFK
+148 FNLFE

-167 NGIADFAAKAK
+167 PGIADFAAKAK
-178 AYAEEKKLQPVQ
+178 AYAEEKNLQPVQ
-190 TAAASDGNEL
+190 KATASDGNEL

-222 DTTAPNAL
+222 DTTAPNAQ
-230 VKEKNEAT
+230 VREKNEAT
-238 VIVKNVEDTTKKQNV
+238 VIVKNVEDTKKQNV

-268 NDKAPVNYKL
+268 KDKAPVNYKL

-306 AANYKVTETTEPRGF
+306 AANYKVAETTEPRGF
-321 TLTFNNNAEGNASIL
+321 TLTFNNNAEGSASIL

-377 DKTETYVWKMNI
+377 DTTETYVWKMNI

-408 LSRDAAG
+408 LSRDEAG
-415 AQVIKLVKVND
+415 AQVIKLVKVDD
-426 TTYRLALSTETEGV
+426 TTYRLALPTETEGV

-473 NLLREPVN
+473 NLLREPVK

-491 KLTETSFVADQTQT
+491 KLTETSFVADQTEM
-505 DTSGLVKV
+505 DTSGVVKV

>member
-1 MGQKLFRKLGHKFVL
+1 MKHTRQFFALLLALVL
-16 TYAGERYVTKAT
+16 TLGLCAT
-28 EILNLKKELDQEMND
+28 AFAEDAKP
-43 IIKNNYGSLKI
+43 GSI
-54 AFPTMRSAYMLPCT
+54 TISNPA
-68 LPVFNQM
+68 Q
-75 YPNVRLDVLEE
+75 
-86 HSGKLEGMLLNGE
+86 GK
-99 TDLAFFNLPIKSPD
+99 T
-113 IDYEV
+113 YEV
-118 IKHEEVLLVMA
+118 FKLLDIVEDESDLENKGFIYKLTA
-129 ANHPLA
+129 DEWATFITT
-135 HSGLVRDGSGKNY
+135 VQDGSGKNY
-148 FNLFK
+148 FNLFE
-153 NGGTTYVLANENLK
+153 NGGKKYVLANENLK

-178 AYAEEKKLQPVQ
+178 AYAETNKLAPLK
-190 TAAASDGNEL
+190 TAKAEAEGALE
-200 TISGLDLG
+200 ISGLDLG

-222 DTTAPNAL
+222 DTTAPNAEVL
-230 VKEKNEAT
+230 EKNEAT
-238 VIVKNVEDTTKKQNV
+238 VIVKNVEDTTKKQSV

-268 NDKAPVNYKL
+268 KDKAPVNYKL
-278 VDEMTD
+278 VDEMTE

-306 AANYKVTETTEPRGF
+306 VANYKVTETTEPRGF

-346 YAQINENAKI
+346 YAQINENAVI
-356 ADEANVNKAKVEY
+356 ADEANVNKARVEY

-377 DKTETYVWKMNI
+377 DTTETYVWKMNI

-402 AGATFQ
+402 AGATFK
-408 LSRDAAG
+408 LSRDEAG
-415 AQVIKLVKVND
+415 AQVIKLVKVDD
-426 TTYRLALSTETEGV
+426 TTYRLALPTETEGV
-440 VDTITTGETGELVIN
+440 VDTVTTGETGELVIN

-473 NLLREPVN
+473 NLLREPVK

-491 KLTETSFVADQTQT
+491 KLTETSFVADQTET
-505 DTSGLVKV
+505 DTSGVVKV

>member
-1 MGQKLFRKLGHKFVL
+1 MKHTRQFFALVLALVL
-16 TYAGERYVTKAT
+16 TLGLCAT
-28 EILNLKKELDQEMND
+28 AFADEAKPGSITISNPAQGKTYEVFKLLDIVED
-43 IIKNNYGSLKI
+43 ES
-54 AFPTMRSAYMLPCT
+54 
-68 LPVFNQM
+68 
-75 YPNVRLDVLEE
+75 
-86 HSGKLEGMLLNGE
+86 
-99 TDLAFFNLPIKSPD
+99 DLANKGFIYKLTNDDWATFITT
-113 IDYEV
+113 V
-118 IKHEEVLLVMA
+118 Q
-129 ANHPLA
+129 
-135 HSGLVRDGSGKNY
+135 DGSGKNY
-148 FNLFK
+148 FNLFE
-153 NGGTTYVLANENLK
+153 NGGKKYVLANENLK
-167 NGIADFAAKAK
+167 GGIADFAAKAK
-178 AYAEEKKLQPVQ
+178 AYAETNKLDPIK
-190 TAAASDGNEL
+190 TAKAEAEGALE
-200 TISGLDLG
+200 ISGLDLG

-222 DTTAPNAL
+222 DTTAPNAE

-253 AEIGTYVKFTIQITV
+253 AEIGTYVKFTIRITV

-284 GLTFVKNE
+284 GLTFVNDAE
-292 TYPLTVTVNENTLD
+292 HPLTVTVNENTLD

-321 TLTFNNNAEGNASIL
+321 TLTFNNNAEGSASIL
-336 KTGDVVTVTY
+336 KTDDVVTVTY
-346 YAQINENAKI
+346 YAQINKNAKI

-377 DKTETYVWKMNI
+377 DTTETYVWKMNI
-389 VKYTMEQE
+389 VKYTMKKAADGDQA
-397 TEKKL
+397 TEEKL

-415 AQVIKLVKVND
+415 AQVIKLVKVDD
-426 TTYRLALSTETEGV
+426 TTYRLALPTETDTAD
-440 VDTITTGETGELVIN
+440 DTITTGETGELVIN

-491 KLTETSFVADQTQT
+491 KLTETSFVADQTET
-505 DTSGLVKV
+505 DTSGVVKV

>member
-1 MGQKLFRKLGHKFVL
+1 MKHTRQFFVL
-16 TYAGERYVTKAT
+16 VLALVLTLGLCATAFADETRPGSITISNPAQGKTYE
-28 EILNLKKELDQEMND
+28 
-43 IIKNNYGSLKI
+43 
-54 AFPTMRSAYMLPCT
+54 
-68 LPVFNQM
+68 VFKL
-75 YPNVRLDVLEE
+75 LDVAADE
-86 HSGKLEGMLLNGE
+86 S
-99 TDLAFFNLPIKSPD
+99 DLANKGFIYKLTNDDWATFITT
-113 IDYEV
+113 V
-118 IKHEEVLLVMA
+118 Q
-129 ANHPLA
+129 
-135 HSGLVRDGSGKNY
+135 DGSGAKY
-148 FNLFK
+148 FNLFE
-153 NGGTTYVLANENLK
+153 NGGKKYVLANENLK
-167 NGIADFAAKAK
+167 PGIADFAAKAK
-178 AYAEEKKLQPVQ
+178 AYAEEKNLQPVQ
-190 TAAASDGNEL
+190 TATASDGNEL

-222 DTTAPNAL
+222 DTTAPNAE

-238 VIVKNVEDTTKKQNV
+238 VIVKNVEDTKKQNV
-253 AEIGTYVKFTIQITV
+253 AEIGTYVKFTIRITV
-268 NDKAPVNYKL
+268 KDKAPVNYKL
-278 VDEMTD
+278 VDEMTE
-284 GLTFVKNE
+284 GLTFVNDE
-292 TYPLTVTVNENTLD
+292 NHPLTVTVNGSALAAENYNV
-306 AANYKVTETTEPRGF
+306 AETTEPRGF
-321 TLTFNNNAEGNASIL
+321 TLTFNNNAEGSASIL

-377 DKTETYVWKMNI
+377 DTTETYVWKMNI
-389 VKYTMEQE
+389 VKYTMKKAADGDQA
-397 TEKKL
+397 TEEKL
-402 AGATFQ
+402 AGATFK

-415 AQVIKLVKVND
+415 TQVIKLVKVND
-426 TTYRLALSTETEGV
+426 TTYRLALPTETDTAD
-440 VDTITTGETGELVIN
+440 DTITTGETGELVIN

-491 KLTETSFVADQTQT
+491 KLTETSFVADQTET
-505 DTSGLVKV
+505 DTSGVVKV

>member
-1 MGQKLFRKLGHKFVL
+1 MKHTRQFFALLLALVL
-16 TYAGERYVTKAT
+16 TLGLCAT
-28 EILNLKKELDQEMND
+28 AFADEAKP
-43 IIKNNYGSLKI
+43 GSITISNPAQGK
-54 AFPTMRSAYMLPCT
+54 TYE
-68 LPVFNQM
+68 VFKL
-75 YPNVRLDVLEE
+75 LDVAADESDLENN
-86 HSGKLEGMLLNGE
+86 GFIYKLTADEWA
-99 TDLAFFNLPIKSPD
+99 TFITT
-113 IDYEV
+113 V
-118 IKHEEVLLVMA
+118 Q
-129 ANHPLA
+129 
-135 HSGLVRDGSGKNY
+135 DGSGKNY
-148 FNLFK
+148 FNLFE
-153 NGGTTYVLANENLK
+153 NGGKKYVLANENLK

-178 AYAEEKKLQPVQ
+178 AYAETNKLAPLK
-190 TAAASDGNEL
+190 TAKAEAEGALE
-200 TISGLDLG
+200 ISGLDLG

-222 DTTAPNAL
+222 DTTAPNAEVL
-230 VKEKNEAT
+230 EKNEAT

-268 NDKAPVNYKL
+268 KDKAPVNYKL
-278 VDEMTD
+278 VDEMTE
-284 GLTFVKNE
+284 GLTFVNDE
-292 TYPLTVTVNENTLD
+292 NHPLTVTVNGSALAAENYNV
-306 AANYKVTETTEPRGF
+306 AETTEPRGF

-346 YAQINENAKI
+346 YAQINENAVI
-356 ADEANVNKAKVEY
+356 ADEANVNKARVEY

-377 DKTETYVWKMNI
+377 DTTETYVWKMNI

-402 AGATFQ
+402 AGATFK
-408 LSRDAAG
+408 LSRDEAG
-415 AQVIKLVKVND
+415 AQVIKLVKVDD
-426 TTYRLALSTETEGV
+426 TTYRLALPTETEGV
-440 VDTITTGETGELVIN
+440 VDTVTTGETGELVIN

-473 NLLREPVN
+473 NLLREPVK
-481 VTIGHKDANG
+481 VKIDHTTANG
-491 KLTETSFVADQTQT
+491 KLTETSFVADQTET
-505 DTSGLVKV
+505 DTSGVVKV

>member
-1 MGQKLFRKLGHKFVL
+1 MKHTRQFFALVLALVL
-16 TYAGERYVTKAT
+16 TLGLCAT
-28 EILNLKKELDQEMND
+28 AFADEAKPGSITISNPAQGKTYEVFKLLDVAVDESDLANNGFIYKLTTD
-43 IIKNNYGSLKI
+43 DWADFITSVKDGSDNNY
-54 AFPTMRSAYMLPCT
+54 F
-68 LPVFNQM
+68 
-75 YPNVRLDVLEE
+75 
-86 HSGKLEGMLLNGE
+86 
-99 TDLAFFNLPIKSPD
+99 DLF
-113 IDYEV
+113 E
-118 IKHEEVLLVMA
+118 
-129 ANHPLA
+129 
-135 HSGLVRDGSGKNY
+135 
-148 FNLFK
+148 
-153 NGGTTYVLANENLK
+153 NGGMTYVLAKENLK
-167 NGIADFAAKAK
+167 GGIADFAAKAK

-190 TAAASDGNEL
+190 TATASDGNEL

-222 DTTAPNAL
+222 DTTAPNAQ

-268 NDKAPVNYKL
+268 KDKAPVNYKL

-284 GLTFVKNE
+284 GLTFVNNE
-292 TYPLTVTVNENTLD
+292 TYPLTVTVNGSALAAENYNV
-306 AANYKVTETTEPRGF
+306 AETTEPRGF
-321 TLTFNNNAEGNASIL
+321 TLTFNNNAEGSASIL
-336 KTGDVVTVTY
+336 KTDDVVTVTY
-346 YAQINENAKI
+346 YAQINKNAKI

-377 DKTETYVWKMNI
+377 DTTETYVWKMNI

-402 AGATFQ
+402 AGATFK
-408 LSRDAAG
+408 LSRDEAG
-415 AQVIKLVKVND
+415 AQVIKLVKVDD
-426 TTYRLALSTETEGV
+426 TTYRLALPTETEGV

-473 NLLREPVN
+473 NLLREPVK
-481 VTIGHKDANG
+481 VKIDHTTANG
-491 KLTETSFVADQTQT
+491 KLTETSFVADQTET
-505 DTSGLVKV
+505 DTSGVVKV

>member
-1 MGQKLFRKLGHKFVL
+1 MKHTRQFFALVLALVL
-16 TYAGERYVTKAT
+16 TLGLCAT
-28 EILNLKKELDQEMND
+28 AFADEAKP
-43 IIKNNYGSLKI
+43 GSITISNPAQGK
-54 AFPTMRSAYMLPCT
+54 TYE
-68 LPVFNQM
+68 VFKL
-75 YPNVRLDVLEE
+75 LDVVEDE
-86 HSGKLEGMLLNGE
+86 S
-99 TDLAFFNLPIKSPD
+99 DLANNGFIYKLTADAWADFITNVK
-113 IDYEV
+113 
-118 IKHEEVLLVMA
+118 
-129 ANHPLA
+129 
-135 HSGLVRDGSGKNY
+135 DGSDNNY
-148 FNLFK
+148 FNLFE
-153 NGGTTYVLANENLK
+153 NGGTKYVLANENLK
-167 NGIADFAAKAK
+167 HGIADFAAKAK
-178 AYAEEKKLQPVQ
+178 AYAETNKLAPLK
-190 TAAASDGNEL
+190 TAKAEAEGALE
-200 TISGLDLG
+200 ISGLDLG

-222 DTTAPNAL
+222 DTTAPNAE
-230 VKEKNEAT
+230 VREKNEAT

-253 AEIGTYVKFTIQITV
+253 AEIGTYVKFTIRITV

-284 GLTFVKNE
+284 GLTFVNDAE
-292 TYPLTVTVNENTLD
+292 HPLTVTVNENTLG
-306 AANYKVTETTEPRGF
+306 AANYQVAVTTEPRGF
-321 TLTFNNNAEGNASIL
+321 TLAFNNEGNASIL

-356 ADEANVNKAKVEY
+356 ADEANVNKARVEY

-377 DKTETYVWKMNI
+377 DTTETYVWKMNI
-389 VKYTMEQE
+389 VKYTMKKAADSDQA
-397 TEKKL
+397 TEEKL

-415 AQVIKLVKVND
+415 VEVIKLVKVND
-426 TTYRLALSTETEGV
+426 TTYRLALPTEIDTA
-440 VDTITTGETGELVIN
+440 VDTITTGKTGELVIN

-473 NLLREPVN
+473 NLLREPVK
-481 VTIGHKDANG
+481 VKIDHTTANG
-491 KLTETSFVADQTQT
+491 KLTETSFVADQTET
-505 DTSGLVKV
+505 DTSGVVKV